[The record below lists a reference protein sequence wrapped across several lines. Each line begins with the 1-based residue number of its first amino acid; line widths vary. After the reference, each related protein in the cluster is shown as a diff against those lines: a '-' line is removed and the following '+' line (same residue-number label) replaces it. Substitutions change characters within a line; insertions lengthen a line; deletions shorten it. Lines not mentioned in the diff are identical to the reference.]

1 KYNLT
6 PLAEVIGIGQGGV
19 DPRVMGLGP
28 TPAILHALKYADL
41 SIEDMELVELNEAF
55 AAQSLGVIHELAE
68 ATGMDRSAFME
79 KTNVNGGA

>member
-1 KYNLT
+1 
-6 PLAEVIGIGQGGV
+6 
-19 DPRVMGLGP
+19 MGLGP

-79 KTNVNGGA
+79 KTNVNGT